1 MESFDA
7 NKPLPLDIAL
17 NSAESHSYRIGLNL
31 FKINDQKR
39 SIFHNPLLVFII
51 NSIAIIK
58 SIISLLMTEDN
69 ERISIIIGDFP
80 HFLGLRI
87 HFNLG
92 LSLIYL
98 LVLTSQ
104 LIYFYNYME
113 DIKPTYF
120 KVFEMMSGLISPKS
134 IGLTNK
140 EEIYEMLKV
149 YKILF
154 KICEL
159 NAGKIIPLMGFL
171 LNIIP
176 YAMNCSI
183 VDTILYGIPHSLL
196 CACVSHHGFTII
208 VWQVVY
214 YYFICRYLK
223 IKLKKSNELISQTLK
238 KSQKTSLLSIERV
251 IYSLDSSYVE
261 IEDYNSNFWSKYLLT
276 IWLIFGS
283 QIVTALYCLLFVKD
297 IISKLI
303 IGYAFV
309 VFVVIFLF
317 VINIASSVNY
327 EANKSY
333 NSLNSLMATDRSGFV
348 RYKTRKALLNVQSR
362 KIKVKIAIK

>member
-1 MESFDA
+1 
-7 NKPLPLDIAL
+7 
-17 NSAESHSYRIGLNL
+17 
-31 FKINDQKR
+31 
-39 SIFHNPLLVFII
+39 
-51 NSIAIIK
+51 
-58 SIISLLMTEDN
+58 MTEDN
-69 ERISIIIGDFP
+69 ERISIIIGDFS

-87 HFNLG
+87 HFNLWSA
-92 LSLIYL
+92 LAYL
-98 LVLTSQ
+98 LALTSQ

-159 NAGKIIPLMGFL
+159 NAGKIMPLMGFL

-176 YAMNCSI
+176 FAMKCSI
-183 VDTILYGIPHSLL
+183 GDTILYGIPHSLL
-196 CACVSHHGFTII
+196 YGCGAHYAFTII

-214 YYFICRYLK
+214 YYLICRYLK

-238 KSQKTSLLSIERV
+238 KSQKTSLLSIER
-251 IYSLDSSYVE
+251 IINSLDLSYVE
-261 IEDYNSNFWSKYLLT
+261 IDDYNSNFWSKYLLT
-276 IWLIFGS
+276 IWLILGS
-283 QIVTALYCLLFVKD
+283 QIVTAFYCLLFVKD

-303 IGYAFV
+303 IGYPFV
-309 VFVVIFLF
+309 AYVLIFLF
-317 VINIASSVNY
+317 VINTASSVNY
-327 EANKSY
+327 EAKKAY
-333 NSLNSLMATDRSGFV
+333 KLLHKFLATDRSGFV
-348 RYKTRKALLNVQSR
+348 RYKTRNALLNVQSR
-362 KIKVKIAIK
+362 KIKVKIAIE